1 MKQLSIFFMLIVTA
15 LFSSCNNASTG
26 EQQTVNPIIGDAS
39 FVQKFGYQPNRATD
53 DQVRIKTHLEYAE
66 SLLRQKDVSK
76 LPLDLK
82 KQRTTIL
89 DHLHDYWNRGIF
101 PKNYDYTDQRKPC
114 FIDKDGTICA
124 VGYLI
129 EQTTNRQVAEGINNQ
144 YKYAEVLAM
153 NDPTVD
159 NWVGTSGLTKE
170 ECALIQPSYT
180 PSNFVYSNNYVSPQ
194 YGISSAV
201 LGGLSVSL
209 NTING
214 IQIAN
219 GAKGKV
225 VPIIG
230 LVTGTSQIIIGAK
243 MFPKKEIYWGS
254 SYSNETRK
262 AVSMVNIGLGSATMI
277 LSAWNLIT
285 NRKPKE
291 KLACLNIY
299 SFPTPNNKTGLAL
312 NLTKRF

>member
-1 MKQLSIFFMLIVTA
+1 MKQLFIFSLLTLTA
-15 LFSSCNNASTG
+15 LFSSCNNTSTA
-26 EQQTVNPIIGDAS
+26 EKQTVNPIIGNAS
-39 FVQKFGYQPNRATD
+39 FVQKFGYQPNATTD

-76 LPLDLK
+76 LPRHLQ
-82 KQRTTIL
+82 KQRLTIL
-89 DHLHDYWNRGIF
+89 DHLHDYWNQGIF
-101 PKNYDYTDQRKPC
+101 PKNYDDTQQRKPC
-114 FIDKDGTICA
+114 FIDKNGTICA

-129 EQTTNRQVAEGINNQ
+129 EQTTNRQVAENINSQ

-153 NDPTVD
+153 NDRTVD
-159 NWVGTSGLTKE
+159 NWVATSGLTKE

-180 PSNFVYSNNYVSPQ
+180 PSNSVYPNNYVSPQ

-209 NTING
+209 NVING

-219 GAKGKV
+219 HTKGKA
-225 VPIIG
+225 VPIVG
-230 LVTGTSQIIIGAK
+230 LVTGASQIIMGVK
-243 MFPKKEIYWGS
+243 MFPKKENYWGGT
-254 SYSNETRK
+254 YSNESQK
-262 AVSMVNIGLGSATMI
+262 AVSMVNIGLGSTTMI

-291 KLACLNIY
+291 KLAYLNIY